1 MKKLLQFR
9 PQSLDSF
16 ALEQAQPM
24 ASETQG
30 KLTSIAL
37 QHQNEREYLNL
48 TMNVL

>member
-30 KLTSIAL
+30 KLTSIAS